1 MNISFTRD
9 KRSTHLKV
17 RNEAQVN
24 GKKEFLITLTS
35 ILKPKRYKLIAMF
48 YVLCSYR
55 VPSFLETRFHERS
68 HGELR
73 RNNRGKKNNKDKEVS
88 GRDVK
93 GGEPPRPPGSPPNI
107 PRKIGI

>member
-1 MNISFTRD
+1 MNISFTQD
-9 KRSTHLKV
+9 KRSTHSKV

-73 RNNRGKKNNKDKEVS
+73 RNNRGKKNNKDKEVL
-88 GRDVK
+88 GKGVK
-93 GGEPPRPPGSPPNI
+93 GGEPPRPPGSLPNI
-107 PRKIGI
+107 PSEIGI